1 MSLDETDEREDSADD
16 RISKEDG
23 KDTKEEKE
31 GTSVTLSSSVTSK
44 EDGIEKIPEEEK
56 EGTSVTLSLSG
67 QMKAPAGKPSPSAV
81 AKHTSHS
88 SGKKSSGNKHSLSPS
103 YREVRMLNPAPYF
116 YYVDH
121 SRDINDDSL
130 SLLSPALSVPN
141 FVIKLHAILIRE
153 DLSDVIAW
161 MPHGRSWRILNQVRF

>member
-1 MSLDETDEREDSADD
+1 MDSKRGDSADD
-16 RISKEDG
+16 Q
-23 KDTKEEKE
+23 
-31 GTSVTLSSSVTSK
+31 TST
-44 EDGIEKIPEEEK
+44 EDGIEKIPEEDEA
-56 EGTSVTLSLSG
+56 GTSVTSSSSR
-67 QMKAPAGKPSPSAV
+67 QMKAPAGKPSPSAI

-88 SGKKSSGNKHSLSPS
+88 PGKKSTGNKHSLSPS

-121 SRDINDDSL
+121 SRDIDDDPL
-130 SLLSPALSVPN
+130 SPLSPALSVPN

-161 MPHGRSWRILNQVRF
+161 MPHGRSWKILNQVRF

>member
-1 MSLDETDEREDSADD
+1 MDSKRGDSADD
-16 RISKEDG
+16 QNS
-23 KDTKEEKE
+23 T
-31 GTSVTLSSSVTSK
+31 
-44 EDGIEKIPEEEK
+44 EDGIDEKIPEEE
-56 EGTSVTLSLSG
+56 EGTSDTSSSSG
-67 QMKAPAGKPSPSAV
+67 QMKPAGKPSPSAV

-88 SGKKSSGNKHSLSPS
+88 PRKKSGGNKFSLSPS

-121 SRDINDDSL
+121 SRDIDDDPL
-130 SLLSPALSVPN
+130 SPLSPALSVPN

-161 MPHGRSWRILNQVRF
+161 MPHGRSWKILNQVRF